1 MRLLNHPI
9 VTDQITKSGNKAR
22 SSFGPASKN
31 DWAKSAEIEPKRLRD
46 RLTFVEDFTLEHSL
60 PGRQIKL
67 SEIVGD
73 CESRSH

>member
-1 MRLLNHPI
+1 MCLLNNPI

-22 SSFGPASKN
+22 SSFRPTSKN
-31 DWAKSAEIEPKRLRD
+31 DWVKPSEIEPKRPRD

-67 SEIVGD
+67 SEIVGYF
-73 CESRSH
+73 